1 MAGTH
6 RGSTPRGLGHTHKH
20 RTTIKALAGE
30 GTHRT
35 KVKYIS
41 PLHPAKVAIAKVKAA
56 KVAKKA
62 KVVKAKKGRSVKATK
77 LRKF

>member
-1 MAGTH
+1 VAGTH
-6 RGSTPRGLGHTHKH
+6 RGSTPRGLGHTHRH

-35 KVKYIS
+35 KVKYVS
-41 PLHPAKVAIAKVKAA
+41 PLHPAKVAVAKVKAA
-56 KVAKKA
+56 KKAKKA
-62 KVVKAKKGRSVKATK
+62 KVVKVKKARAVKGTK